1 VNYPLEYREIGF
13 NDKLVQVIE
22 SNGGAYIMRMMS
34 KGCCSWISRI
44 RQCARLMSK
53 E

>member
-22 SNGGAYIMRMMS
+22 SNGGSVYIEDEVQGLLFVDIKERL
-34 KGCCSWISRI
+34 
-44 RQCARLMSK
+44 CAR
-53 E
+53 